1 MTQQGKT
8 LLELIVTLAV
18 LGILSALAGPNLAHL
33 YAQMQLQ
40 TVTTE
45 VASELRLA
53 RQLAVTRRDRVMV
66 TLMREGES
74 LVVGFLQE
82 PNAHHVYRYG
92 RRGVTIDEP
101 SGGDHVVFYPS
112 GRTATA
118 TTIRLRNKEGRT
130 REVTVGFNG
139 RVAIR

>member
-18 LGILSALAGPNLAHL
+18 LGVLSALAGPNLAHV

-53 RQLAVTRRDRVMV
+53 RQLAITRRDRVMV
-66 TLMREGES
+66 TLVRERES
-74 LVVGFLQE
+74 LEVGFLQE
-82 PNAHHVYRYG
+82 PNVHHVYHYG
-92 RRGVTIDEP
+92 RRGVAIDEP
-101 SGGDHVVFYPS
+101 SGGDRVVFYPS

-118 TTIRLRNKEGRT
+118 TTIRLRSKEGRT

-139 RVAIR
+139 RVAVR